1 METRRQFLKHI
12 PATVAVASGV
22 GLLNSSKAS
31 ANVTRSDE
39 IPFQTIRPGATI
51 GLIAP
56 ATAVDRNALEWAVS
70 NTEKLGFRV
79 KLGRNVYKSFG
90 YLAGTDQERADDVN
104 SMFAD
109 DSVDAIWCLKGGW
122 GCARILDLLD
132 YDLIRRN
139 PKAIIGYSDVTSLLT
154 AIHKRTGLITL
165 HGPNAIFGESDYS
178 KNLLFDLLFDE
189 GSKTIYSHE
198 QAEPYTVRSGVAS
211 GKAVGGNLTVLTT
224 LLGTEYEPNFDGGIL
239 FLEDVSEPAYKVDR
253 MLTHLKMSGAL
264 ENINGV
270 IWGTCRRCSG
280 SEDAFTIE
288 EVVEMHFRPLGVPV
302 MSGLSI
308 GHILHKMTIPVGA
321 YVRMDAD
328 RHTIELS
335 R

>member
-39 IPFQTIRPGATI
+39 IPFQTIRPGARI
-51 GLIAP
+51 GLISP

-139 PKAIIGYSDVTSLLT
+139 PKAIIGYSDITSLLT

-189 GSKTIYSHE
+189 ARKPFIATNRLSLIPFDRELRLVK
-198 QAEPYTVRSGVAS
+198 
-211 GKAVGGNLTVLTT
+211 
-224 LLGTEYEPNFDGGIL
+224 LL
-239 FLEDVSEPAYKVDR
+239 
-253 MLTHLKMSGAL
+253 
-264 ENINGV
+264 
-270 IWGTCRRCSG
+270 
-280 SEDAFTIE
+280 
-288 EVVEMHFRPLGVPV
+288 VV
-302 MSGLSI
+302 
-308 GHILHKMTIPVGA
+308 T
-321 YVRMDAD
+321 
-328 RHTIELS
+328 
-335 R
+335 